1 MSVVFSGSNLLLLL
15 RDFDMVCVCHFIK
28 RTALFL
34 GTVTGTLQILI
45 GVDRQSYS
53 HVITITFLDTRL
65 PHYGKLTLHEIKV
78 LEIDVN
84 LVENNFQISK

>member
-15 RDFDMVCVCHFIK
+15 RDFA
-28 RTALFL
+28 ALFL

-84 LVENNFQISK
+84 LVENNFQIKEMTLKER